1 MIRHS
6 RGRIRP
12 PANAAKRSCQ
22 ATPAGRL
29 VLGFEAR
36 DKPGIIP
43 KLDGRAIDQLLC
55 PDDRIVVRLAGEPR
69 DRTKCP
75 SLPTV

>member
-43 KLDGRAIDQLLC
+43 KLDGRAIDQLLAQT
-55 PDDRIVVRLAGEPR
+55 IASLSVSQANPR

-75 SLPTV
+75 SFPTV